1 MLQLKRSFWVDAA
14 VLSKILNLLDDMFV
28 LISPLK
34 QFEPEDC
41 VPDALMGVSAVS
53 VTFNLDQFQILALK

>member
-1 MLQLKRSFWVDAA
+1 M
-14 VLSKILNLLDDMFV
+14 LDDMFV

-53 VTFNLDQFQILALK
+53 VTFNLDQCQILALK